1 MLNYEKQMK
10 KRVVI
15 TGIGVVASNGTGV
28 PDFLDSIQ
36 KGKSGIRYLP
46 ELHELNFSCQIGGIP
61 DISQLKSMEVFSQY
75 QIDDA
80 SINLKYATLSAIEAW
95 NDAGLVIPSLVD
107 SDADYDT
114 GIVIGSAVG
123 NIDVIANAIIP
134 KILNGNVRRLGSKL
148 AEYSMFNSPSAT
160 IGNILAL
167 GNKNSANSSACST
180 GNESIIEGY
189 ERIKEGKAKRMLV
202 GSCEI
207 PSPHV
212 WGCFDSMRLLA
223 RKYNDQPE
231 IASRPMS
238 ASANGFVPAAGGGVL
253 VLEELEMALQRNAK
267 IYGEILGSHI
277 NSGGQRNGGTM
288 QAPGEIGV
296 QKCIQNAIL
305 DAGINPNNID
315 YICGHLSSTMADSL
329 EVKNWCKVLNRYGDD
344 FPYINSLKSMTGHS
358 LGSAG
363 TIETIS
369 AVLQMHY
376 SFIHPSL
383 NCEDLHPE
391 IQSLISNSKIPQKTI
406 TNVNIDY
413 FAKASFGFGDI
424 NSCII
429 IGKYKK

>member
-1 MLNYEKQMK
+1 MN
-10 KRVVI
+10 KRVVV

-28 PDFLDSIQ
+28 PEFLDSIQ

-46 ELHELNFSCQIGGIP
+46 ELCDLNFSCQIGGIP
-61 DISQLKSMEVFSQY
+61 DISQPKSIEIFSQY
-75 QIDDA
+75 QIDDDA
-80 SINLKYATLSAIEAW
+80 SYNLKYILLSALEAW
-95 NDAGLVIPSLVD
+95 KDAGLVVPDFID

-114 GIVIGSAVG
+114 GIIIGSAVG
-123 NIDVIANAIIP
+123 NIDVFANTIIP
-134 KILNGNVRRLGSKL
+134 KVSKGNVRRLGSKL

-160 IGNILAL
+160 IGSILAL

-238 ASANGFVPAAGGGVL
+238 ATANGFVPAAGGGIL
-253 VLEELEMALQRNAK
+253 VLEELETALQRNAK
-267 IYGEILGSHI
+267 IYGEIIGSHI

-296 QKCIQNAIL
+296 QKCIKNAII
-305 DAGINPNNID
+305 DSGIKPENID
-315 YICGHLSSTMADSL
+315 YISGHLSSTMADPL
-329 EVKNWCKVLNRYGDD
+329 EIKNWCTVLNRYGEG

-369 AVLQMHY
+369 ALLQMHY
-376 SFIHPSL
+376 GFIHPSL

-391 IQSLISNSKIPQKTI
+391 IQSLISISKIPQKTI
-406 TNVNIDY
+406 SNVNINI

-429 IGKYKK
+429 IEKYKK

>member
-1 MLNYEKQMK
+1 MEQ

-15 TGIGVVASNGTGV
+15 TGIGVVASNGTGI
-28 PDFLDSIQ
+28 PEFLDSIR
-36 KGKSGIRYLP
+36 KGKSGIRFLP
-46 ELHELNFSCQIGGIP
+46 ELRDLNFACQVGGIP
-61 DISQLKSMEVFSQY
+61 DISQPKSMEVFSQY

-80 SINLKYATLSAIEAW
+80 SYNLKYITLSAIEAW
-95 NDAGLVIPSLVD
+95 NDAGLVVPDFID
-107 SDADYDT
+107 SDTDYDT

-123 NIDVIANAIIP
+123 NIDVFANVIIP

-160 IGNILAL
+160 IGSILAL

-189 ERIKEGKAKRMLV
+189 ERINEGKAKRMLV

-238 ASANGFVPAAGGGVL
+238 ASANGFVPSAGGGVL
-253 VLEELEMALQRNAK
+253 VLEELETALHRNAK

-277 NSGGQRNGGTM
+277 NSGGQRDGGTM
-288 QAPGEIGV
+288 QAPGSLGV
-296 QKCIQNAIL
+296 QKCIKNAII
-305 DAGINPNNID
+305 DSGISSKNID

-329 EVKNWCKVLNRYGDD
+329 EIKNWCEVLNRYGDD
-344 FPYINSLKSMTGHS
+344 FPYINSLKSMTGHN

-369 AVLQMHY
+369 AILQMHY
-376 SFIHPSL
+376 GFIHPSL

-391 IQSLISNSKIPQKTI
+391 IQSLISVSKIPQKTVFN
-406 TNVNIDY
+406 TNINI

-429 IGKYKK
+429 IGKFKK